1 MQNLL
6 ATFSTFDAWVAV
18 LTLALLEIVLGID
31 NLVFIAILTGR
42 LPKEKQKFARQFGLA
57 AALVTRL
64 LLLFSLAWI
73 AKLTTPLFTIGFIEV
88 HGEPLA
94 VTGETIVLLGGG
106 LFLIYK
112 AVTEIYHKV
121 ELKDEGIRDTAVK
134 ASVGAVILNIAL
146 MDVIFSLDSVI
157 TAVGMVNDVPIMVAG
172 VVIAMIVM
180 VAFADPVSNFINKHA
195 SLKILALSFLLMI
208 GTLLTAEALEF
219 TVPKGFVYFAMFFSL
234 GVQLVQMRYEA
245 NLQKHKLA
253 ERRIRSLIE
262 PPLARCVTP
271 RRGSPTGAA
280 GWLPREG
287 CSPRTA

>member
-1 MQNLL
+1 MESLL
-6 ATFSTFDAWVAV
+6 ATFSTPGAWVAV

-42 LPKEKQKFARQFGLA
+42 LPKENQKSARQFGLA

-64 LLLFSLAWI
+64 MLLFSLAWI
-73 AKLTTPLFTIGFIEV
+73 AKLTVPIFEIGFIQV
-88 HGEPLA
+88 QGEPLA
-94 VTGETIVLLGGG
+94 VTGKTIVLLGGG

-121 ELKDEGIRDTAVK
+121 ELKDEGIRDSTVK
-134 ASVGAVILNIAL
+134 VSVGAVIVNIAL

-157 TAVGMVNDVPIMVAG
+157 TAVGMVSDVALMVAG

-219 TVPKGFVYFAMFFSL
+219 SVPKGFVYFAMFFSL
-234 GVQLVQMRYEA
+234 GVELVQMRYDA
-245 NLQKHKLA
+245 NLEKHRA
-253 ERRIRSLIE
+253 
-262 PPLARCVTP
+262 
-271 RRGSPTGAA
+271 TGEKA
-280 GWLPREG
+280 
-287 CSPRTA
+287 

>member
-1 MQNLL
+1 MENLV
-6 ATFSTFDAWVAV
+6 ATFSTPAAWIAV

-42 LPKEKQKFARQFGLA
+42 LPKEKQKPARQFGLA

-64 LLLFSLAWI
+64 MLLFSLAWI
-73 AKLTTPLFTIGFIEV
+73 ARLTTPIFEIGFIQV

-94 VTGETIVLLGGG
+94 VTGQTIVLLGGG

-112 AVTEIYHKV
+112 AVSEIYHKV
-121 ELKDEGIRDTAVK
+121 ELKDEGVRDSAVK
-134 ASVGAVILNIAL
+134 VSMSAVIINIAL

-157 TAVGMVNDVPIMVAG
+157 TAVGMVNDVAIMVAG

-195 SLKILALSFLLMI
+195 SLKILALAFLLMI

-219 TVPKGFVYFAMFFSL
+219 SVPKGFVYFAMFFSL
-234 GVQLVQMRYEA
+234 GVELVQMRYDS
-245 NLQKHKLA
+245 NLEK
-253 ERRIRSLIE
+253 RM
-262 PPLARCVTP
+262 
-271 RRGSPTGAA
+271 AA
-280 GWLPREG
+280 GER
-287 CSPRTA
+287 A

>member
-1 MQNLL
+1 MENLL
-6 ATFSTFDAWVAV
+6 ATFSTPSAWVAV

-64 LLLFSLAWI
+64 MLLFSLAWI
-73 AKLTTPLFTIGFIEV
+73 AKLTVPIFEIGFIQIR
-88 HGEPLA
+88 GEPLA
-94 VTGETIVLLGGG
+94 VTGKTIVLLGGG

-121 ELKDEGIRDTAVK
+121 ELKDEGIRDSTVTV
-134 ASVGAVILNIAL
+134 SVGAVILNIAL

-157 TAVGMVNDVPIMVAG
+157 TAVGMVNDVAIMVAG

-195 SLKILALSFLLMI
+195 SLKILALAFLLMI

-219 TVPKGFVYFAMFFSL
+219 SVPKGFVYFAMFFSL
-234 GVQLVQMRYEA
+234 GVELVQMRYDA
-245 NLQKHKLA
+245 NLEKSQGVS
-253 ERRIRSLIE
+253 E
-262 PPLARCVTP
+262 
-271 RRGSPTGAA
+271 GA
-280 GWLPREG
+280 
-287 CSPRTA
+287 

>member
-1 MQNLL
+1 MQNLV
-6 ATFSTFDAWVAV
+6 ATFSTPAAWVAV

-42 LPKEKQKFARQFGLA
+42 LPQEKQKRARQFGLA
-57 AALVTRL
+57 TALVTRL
-64 LLLFSLAWI
+64 ILLFSLAWI
-73 AKLTTPLFTIGFIEV
+73 AKLTVPLFEIGLVQV

-94 VTGETIVLLGGG
+94 VTGKTIVLLGGG

-121 ELKDEGIRDTAVK
+121 ELKDEGVRDSAVK
-134 ASVGAVILNIAL
+134 VSVGAVVLNIAL

-157 TAVGMVNDVPIMVAG
+157 TAVGMVNDVALMVAG
-172 VVIAMIVM
+172 VVIAMVVM

-234 GVQLVQMRYEA
+234 GVELVQMRYDA
-245 NLQKHKLA
+245 NLEKHQ
-253 ERRIRSLIE
+253 
-262 PPLARCVTP
+262 
-271 RRGSPTGAA
+271 AA
-280 GWLPREG
+280 GEG
-287 CSPRTA
+287 S

>member
-1 MQNLL
+1 MENVI
-6 ATFSTFDAWVAV
+6 ATFSTPAAWVAV

-42 LPKEKQKFARQFGLA
+42 LPKEQQKSARQFGLA

-64 LLLFSLAWI
+64 MLLFSLAWI
-73 AKLTTPLFTIGFIEV
+73 AKLTTPLFEIGFITL
-88 HGEPLA
+88 HGKPLA

-121 ELKDEGIRDTAVK
+121 ELKDEGVRDTAVK
-134 ASVGAVILNIAL
+134 VSMSAVILNIAL

-157 TAVGMVNDVPIMVAG
+157 TAVGMVNDVAIMVAG

-180 VAFADPVSNFINKHA
+180 VSFADPVSNFINKHA
-195 SLKILALSFLLMI
+195 SLKILALAFLLMI
-208 GTLLTAEALEF
+208 GTLLTAQALEF

-234 GVQLVQMRYEA
+234 GVELVQMRYDS
-245 NLQKHKLA
+245 NL
-253 ERRIRSLIE
+253 ERHESATESI
-262 PPLARCVTP
+262 
-271 RRGSPTGAA
+271 
-280 GWLPREG
+280 
-287 CSPRTA
+287 

>member
-1 MQNLL
+1 MENLV
-6 ATFSTFDAWVAV
+6 AVFSTPAAWAAV

-42 LPKEKQKFARQFGLA
+42 LPREKQKFARQFGLA

-73 AKLTTPLFTIGFIEV
+73 ARLTTPLFEIGFV
-88 HGEPLA
+88 HMHGEPLA
-94 VTGETIVLLGGG
+94 VTGQTIVLLGGG

-121 ELKDEGIRDTAVK
+121 ELKDEEVHTRPGGV
-134 ASVGAVILNIAL
+134 SLGGVILNIAL

-157 TAVGMVNDVPIMVAG
+157 TAVGMVSEIPIMIAG
-172 VVIAMIVM
+172 VVIAMVVM
-180 VAFADPVSNFINKHA
+180 VVFADAVANFINKHA
-195 SLKILALSFLLMI
+195 SLKILALAFLLMI

-234 GVQLVQMRYEA
+234 GVELIQMRYTINVEKA
-245 NLQKHKLA
+245 AAAAA
-253 ERRIRSLIE
+253 EK
-262 PPLARCVTP
+262 A
-271 RRGSPTGAA
+271 
-280 GWLPREG
+280 
-287 CSPRTA
+287 